1 MGAGIAGCCRK
12 LKALN
17 FCSPPQHDYFNLPA
31 TGTQSATIR
40 GTVTNIGSAIMEALV
55 ADLVSS
61 VTSLQDSISQ
71 LRADNGTLRESVS
84 QLLTDNGTLRKSVS
98 QLQEEVKAQK
108 RASDSNQTQLAILQK
123 NNGVLF
129 PKFGQLPI
137 ELQR

>member
-1 MGAGIAGCCRK
+1 
-12 LKALN
+12 
-17 FCSPPQHDYFNLPA
+17 
-31 TGTQSATIR
+31 
-40 GTVTNIGSAIMEALV
+40 MEALV